1 MLWHQLIKESDMN
14 ESKVAIVTASGRGI
28 GAGVAKKLVAD
39 GYKVALFSRT
49 EQVVELANELGGIA
63 VQGSIMESTDI
74 EKLVQRT
81 IETFGRIDAVVN
93 SAGHAPKGPLLDLED
108 EDWQV
113 GFEMNLLSV
122 IRMSRLVTPYL
133 IKNKGGSII
142 NISSY
147 CAFEPES
154 DFPMTILRAAV
165 GAWTKLYADLY
176 APNNIRMNAVM
187 PGFISSLPEKED
199 RRLRIPIGRYGKV
212 EEIAEVVAF
221 LLSDAASYVT
231 GQNIKVD
238 GGLAKSI
245 A

>member
-1 MLWHQLIKESDMN
+1 MS
-14 ESKVAIVTASGRGI
+14 ESKVAIVTAAGSGI
-28 GAGVAKKLVAD
+28 GAGIARKLVAD
-39 GYKVALFSRT
+39 GYKVALLSRT
-49 EQVVELANELGGIA
+49 EKVTKLASELGGIA
-63 VQGSIMESTDI
+63 LQGSIMEPQDI
-74 EKLVQRT
+74 EKLIQLTVDT
-81 IETFGRIDAVVN
+81 YGHIDAVVN
-93 SAGHAPKGPLLDLED
+93 SAGHAPKGPLLDLSD
-108 EDWQV
+108 DDWQA

-122 IRMSRLVTPYL
+122 IRMTRLVTPL
-133 IKNKGGSII
+133 LVKNGGGSIV

-176 APNNIRMNAVM
+176 APVNIRMNAVL

-199 RRLRIPIGRYGKV
+199 RRARIPMGRYGKV
-212 EEIAEVVAF
+212 EEIAEVAAF

-231 GQNIKVD
+231 GQNLKVD
-238 GGLAKSI
+238 GGLARSI